1 MSLNHPNGGVGTQKP
16 LFPQMKQITF
26 HQLNDLAKVLLLF
39 HVNWFLNE
47 ENSDRI
53 IISML
58 CSLCIKVSQ
67 PKPVSSN
74 IISAFQSRSFV
85 VVKSMQFFQNLIE
98 GIASQDFTHLMMT
111 FKIIFALCLILADKR
126 VMHSFFSSKG
136 AQEA

>member
-1 MSLNHPNGGVGTQKP
+1 
-16 LFPQMKQITF
+16 
-26 HQLNDLAKVLLLF
+26 
-39 HVNWFLNE
+39 
-47 ENSDRI
+47 
-53 IISML
+53 ML
-58 CSLCIKVSQ
+58 CSLCIEVCQ

-126 VMHSFFSSKG
+126 VMHSFFSSKW